1 MKKLYLCKEKNI
13 DMTVNF
19 YILVPDRKGLYNIEM
34 RCVHNKVRMR
44 YNTKIKVRPE
54 QWDKKKQQ
62 CKNSDMASTVNQ
74 RLWVMRN
81 IAIAFPNESEVIS
94 NEAFVKFVDNVLYP
108 KQVIVNSIDSAM
120 DEFIANIG
128 NRINSNG
135 EVISKGRVANYKRLV
150 GDFKRFES
158 ERGVEYRTEEMNA
171 KTVGAFLDWLRIDR
185 NLAPNTLQSRMKM
198 LRAMLAGIAKNHSLH
213 TDYKDARVKGEVVE
227 HIVLSDSEM
236 DMMMNYDTRDNPR
249 LDNVRRLFIIGIT
262 TGLRFSDF
270 THVKLEHI
278 AGGILSIHQQKTG
291 SMVQIPIHPM
301 LQEIIDDGN
310 MPKPISNQRFNVY
323 LRELAQFAGVDSPV
337 EVKTVQGGVRKTKFV
352 PKYELVSSHIC
363 RRSFASRLYRLGI
376 NPKIIMKL
384 TGHKQLSTFMSY
396 IVINDEDVLNSVRNI
411 W

>member
-1 MKKLYLCKEKNI
+1 
-13 DMTVNF
+13 MTVNF
-19 YILVPDRKGLYNIEM
+19 YILVRDRKGLYNIEM

-44 YNTKIKVRPE
+44 YNTRIKVLPE

-62 CKNSDMASTVNQ
+62 CKNCVNAKGVNLQ
-74 RLWVMRN
+74 LWMLRN
-81 IAIAFPNESEVIS
+81 IANAFPNESKVIS
-94 NEAFVKFVDNVLYP
+94 NEAFVKFVNDAFYP
-108 KQVIVNSIDSAM
+108 KKVIVNSINSAM
-120 DEFIANIG
+120 DEFIANVG
-128 NRINSNG
+128 NRTNSNG
-135 EVISKGRVANYKRLV
+135 EVISKGRIANYKRLV
-150 GDFKRFES
+150 SDFKRYEM
-158 ERGVEYRTEEMNA
+158 ERGVEYRTEDMDA

-185 NLAPNTLQSRMKM
+185 NLAPNTLQGRMKM
-198 LRAMLAGIAKNHSLH
+198 LRAMLAVIAKNHYLQ
-213 TDYKDARVKGEVVE
+213 TDYKEARVKGEVVE
-227 HIVLSDSEM
+227 HIVLTDSEM
-236 DMMMNYDTRDNPR
+236 ELMMNYDTSDNPR
-249 LDNVRRLFIIGIT
+249 LDNVKRLFIIGIT

-278 AGGILSIHQQKTG
+278 AGDILSIHQQKTG
-291 SMVQIPIHPM
+291 SMVQIPIHPK
-301 LQEIIDDGN
+301 LREIIDGGN
-310 MPKPISNQRFNVY
+310 MPKPICNQRFNVY

-396 IVINDEDVLNSVRNI
+396 IVISDEDVLNSVKNI